1 MLEKRMNRLRE
12 MLITEASLVESML
25 QKSIQ
30 GLLQKSIGLLHEV
43 IEQDEPLVNG
53 YDIEID
59 KLCTQIA
66 ALYQPGPKAL
76 RTLLTMLKANYD
88 IERAGDH
95 AVNISQSAVE
105 VIPYDFRNVEDI
117 LSSTANAAFSMFHDA
132 LTAFVKEDAKLAED
146 VLARDDHVDRLRDE
160 CVRIFTEEI
169 KKRPEQSAVYMNLTR
184 IIRSLERVADLATN
198 IAEYA
203 LFIIRGEIS
212 KHGRDEHL

>member
-117 LSSTANAAFSMFHDA
+117 LSSTANA
-132 LTAFVKEDAKLAED
+132 KEDAKLAED